1 MKKGIILGSV
11 CVAAAMSSFAATA
24 AGSQT
29 FCNGGVAGNA
39 LVAATAAPTDFVKVP
54 FTPKC
59 SGNVF
64 LVGNDRSAIL
74 YTVGA
79 ASIKGKS
86 NFGGSSAGGAVARVG
101 DCAAAQCAVGDA
113 TAGEAAA
120 PQS

>member
-1 MKKGIILGSV
+1 MKNIILGTV
-11 CVAAAMSSFAATA
+11 CVVASVVSLSAGA

-29 FCNGGVAGNA
+29 FCNGGVAANST
-39 LVAATAAPTDFVKVP
+39 VTAAAAPTDFVKVA

-59 SGNVF
+59 SANVF
-64 LVGNDRSAIL
+64 LVGNDRSAVL
-74 YTVGA
+74 YTVGS

-86 NFGGSSAGGAVARVG
+86 NFGGSSAGGAVARIG

>member
-1 MKKGIILGSV
+1 MKKIVLGCAFV
-11 CVAAAMSSFAATA
+11 TIGVAALPALA

-29 FCNGGVAGNA
+29 FCNGGAAGNG
-39 LVAATAAPTDFVKVP
+39 LVAATASQTDFVKVP

-59 SGNVF
+59 SANVF
-64 LVGNDRSAIL
+64 LVGNDRSATL
-74 YTVGA
+74 YTVGS

-86 NFGGSSAGGAVARVG
+86 SFGGSSAGGGVVRIG
-101 DCAAAQCAVGDA
+101 DCAASPCAVGDA